1 MSSVLQYRPDDTVA
15 HRLDPRT
22 KLAVQFAFVA
32 VAYAY
37 TTPEGLAVLT
47 LVALAALFFAGTGPI
62 TALYGFR
69 FALLFLVL
77 APIIAGATVGS
88 PWFSSVDAAVTGLA
102 SYRILLVLLV
112 SAAYVRSTPI
122 RESRA
127 AIQRTVPGRPGQ
139 LLGVGVAVTA
149 RSLPQLRRELLAA
162 RRAMRARLGENRSLR
177 DRIGLL
183 AVGGVSRALSR
194 ADRLALALRARC
206 FSWNPTLP
214 KLSFSP
220 VDYLLTLG
228 SVVGIIVILI
238 NKLII

>member
-1 MSSVLQYRPDDTVA
+1 MLQYRPDDTVA

-22 KLAVQFAFVA
+22 KLVVQFAVVA

-47 LVALAALFFAGTGPI
+47 VVALAALFLAGTGPI
-62 TALYGFR
+62 AALYGFR
-69 FALLFLVL
+69 FALPFLVL
-77 APIIAGATVGS
+77 APIIAGVTVGP
-88 PWFSSVDAAVTGLA
+88 PWFSPGDAAVTGLA
-102 SYRILLVLLV
+102 SYRVLLVLLV
-112 SAAYVRSTPI
+112 SAAYVRSTSI

-149 RSLPQLRRELLAA
+149 RSLPPLRRELLAV

-183 AVGGVSRALSR
+183 AVGGVSRALAR

-214 KLSFSP
+214 PLSFSP
-220 VDYLLTLG
+220 VDYLVTLG
-228 SVVGIIVILI
+228 SVVTILLVLTDKI
-238 NKLII
+238 LR